1 MALSLYTTDALIP
14 TLRLLPLMPS
24 VQALFSNADLVTIMD
39 FEMSSKILPMIDNQ
53 AEEYFIAIDDITYT
67 QSIRVYSLPV
77 RATADKL
84 RSVSFIDSNDNEIRI
99 PRLRPE
105 DIMSNVNSTG
115 LAINPALWGFYLQND
130 KVILYLG
137 SFTGSSNAYKF
148 LRLRF
153 VRMPSTLVQEAAC
166 GQITAIVGNVVTINA
181 VPSTFLTT
189 VTYDIVSNSPQMFV
203 SQGDDLTATS
213 IVGSNITFSSLPTDA
228 AGNTLAQVGDW
239 VCLAMQSPIPQIPFK
254 PGFQLLLQLSA
265 AKCLEIHGDTQ
276 GFNVAM
282 SQAADM
288 KNYFISVITPRVDGN
303 VIRLTSPNSLY
314 GWDVSTCITDDFLD
328 RRYVMRKR
336 LLGKTGHL
344 GI

>member
-1 MALSLYTTDALIP
+1 MSSPYTTDALIP
-14 TLRLLPLMPS
+14 TLRLLPLMPA
-24 VQALFSNADLVTIMD
+24 VQNLFNNDNLVTIMD
-39 FEMSSKILPMIDNQ
+39 FEMSSKILPLIDNQ
-53 AEEYFIAIDDITYT
+53 AEEYFIVPGDL
-67 QSIRVYSLPV
+67 VYNPSVTLYPLPV

-84 RSVSFIDSNDNEIRI
+84 RSVSFVDSNNNEIRI

-115 LAINPALWGFYLQND
+115 LAINPALWGFYLEND
-130 KVILYLG
+130 KVRLYLG
-137 SFTGSSNAYKF
+137 SFTGSSQSYKF

-153 VRMPSTLVQEAAC
+153 VRMPSTLVLSAAC
-166 GQITAIVGNVVTINA
+166 GQITGIVGNVVTVGNF
-181 VPSTFLTT
+181 PTTFAAS
-189 VTYDIVSNSPQMFV
+189 VTYDIISNSPQMFV
-203 SQGDDLTATS
+203 SQGDDLTVSAVDSVLKTLTFTALPAT
-213 IVGSNITFSSLPTDA
+213 V
-228 AGNTLAQVGDW
+228 QVGDW

-303 VIRLTSPNSLY
+303 VVRLTTPNSLY
-314 GWDVSTCITDDFLD
+314 GWD
-328 RRYVMRKR
+328 
-336 LLGKTGHL
+336 
-344 GI
+344 

>member
-1 MALSLYTTDALIP
+1 MALSPYTTDSLLP

-24 VQALFSNADLVTIMD
+24 VQALFNNSDLVTILD
-39 FEMSSKILPMIDNQ
+39 FEMSSKILPLIDNQ
-53 AEEYFIAIDDITYT
+53 AEEYFIAIDDIPYI
-67 QSIRVYSLPV
+67 QSIRIYSLPV

-84 RSVSFIDSNDNEIRI
+84 RSVSFVDSNNNEIRI

-166 GQITAIVGNVVTINA
+166 GQITAIAGNVVTISNL
-181 VPSTFLTT
+181 PTTFTT
-189 VTYDIVSNSPQMFV
+189 SLTYDIVSNSPQMFV
-203 SQGDDLTATS
+203 SQGDDLT
-213 IVGSNITFSSLPTDA
+213 ITTITPLTAPAANLTFTSLPQDA
-228 AGNTLAQVGDW
+228 LGNVIPQVGDW

-282 SQAADM
+282 SQASDM

-303 VIRLTSPNSLY
+303 VIRLTTPNALY
-314 GWDVSTCITDDFLD
+314 GWD
-328 RRYVMRKR
+328 
-336 LLGKTGHL
+336 
-344 GI
+344 

>member
-1 MALSLYTTDALIP
+1 MTSPYTTDSLLP
-14 TLRLLPLMPS
+14 MLRLLPLMPS
-24 VQALFSNADLVTIMD
+24 VQALFSDSDLVNIMD
-39 FEMSSKILPMIDNQ
+39 FEMSSKILPLIDNQ
-53 AEEYFIAIDDITYT
+53 AEEYFIAVDDIPYI
-67 QSIRVYSLPV
+67 QSVRVYSLPV

-84 RSVSFIDSNDNEIRI
+84 RSVSFVDSNDNEIRI

-130 KVILYLG
+130 KVVLYLG
-137 SFTGSSNAYKF
+137 SFTGSSNAYKS

-166 GQITAIVGNVVTINA
+166 GQITAIAGNVVTVSNL
-181 VPSTFLTT
+181 PDTFTT
-189 VTYDIVSNSPQMFV
+189 SLTYDIVSNSPQMFI
-203 SQGDDLTATS
+203 SQGDDLTITAITPTVAPAAT
-213 IVGSNITFSSLPTDA
+213 ITFSSLPQDSQ
-228 AGNTLAQVGDW
+228 GNTLAQIGDW

-265 AKCLEIHGDTQ
+265 AKCLEIHGDVQ

-288 KNYFISVITPRVDGN
+288 KNYFISVITPRVDAN
-303 VIRLTSPNSLY
+303 VIRLTTPNALY
-314 GWDVSTCITDDFLD
+314 GWD
-328 RRYVMRKR
+328 
-336 LLGKTGHL
+336 
-344 GI
+344 

>member
-1 MALSLYTTDALIP
+1 MSLSPYTTDSLIP

-24 VQALFSNADLVTIMD
+24 VQALFSPTDLVTIMD
-39 FEMSSKILPMIDNQ
+39 FEMSSKILPLIDNQ
-53 AEEYFIAIDDITYT
+53 AEEYFIVPADIPYN
-67 QSIRVYSLPV
+67 QSVTVYSLPV

-84 RSVSFIDSNDNEIRI
+84 RSVSFVDSNNNEIRI

-130 KVILYLG
+130 KCVLYLG
-137 SFTGSSNAYKF
+137 SFTGTSQAYKF

-153 VRMPSTLVQEAAC
+153 VRMPSTLVQEASC
-166 GQITAIVGNVVTINA
+166 GQITMIAGNVVTVNS
-181 VPSTFLTT
+181 VPSTFATNL
-189 VTYDIVSNSPQMFV
+189 TYDVVSNSPQMFV
-203 SQGDDLTATS
+203 SRGYDLTITT
-213 IVGSNITFSSLPTDA
+213 IVGNNITFTALP
-228 AGNTLAQVGDW
+228 AGVQAGDW

-288 KNYFISVITPRVDGN
+288 KEFFISVITPRVDGN
-303 VIRLTSPNSLY
+303 VIRLTTPNSLY
-314 GWDVSTCITDDFLD
+314 AWD
-328 RRYVMRKR
+328 
-336 LLGKTGHL
+336 
-344 GI
+344 

>member
-1 MALSLYTTDALIP
+1 MSSPYTTNSLLP
-14 TLRLLPLMPS
+14 MLRLLPLMPS
-24 VQALFSNADLVTIMD
+24 VQALFSDSDLVNIMD
-39 FEMSSKILPMIDNQ
+39 FEMSSKILPLIDNQ
-53 AEEYFIAIDDITYT
+53 AEEYFIAVDDIPYI
-67 QSIRVYSLPV
+67 QSVRHYSLPV

-84 RSVSFIDSNDNEIRI
+84 RSVSFVDSNHNEIRI

-137 SFTGSSNAYKF
+137 SFSGSSNAYKY

-166 GQITAIVGNVVTINA
+166 GQITAITGNVVSVSNLPT
-181 VPSTFLTT
+181 TFTT
-189 VTYDIVSNSPQMFV
+189 SLTYDIVSNSPQMFV
-203 SQGDDLTATS
+203 SQGDDLTITTITTTVAPAAD
-213 IVGSNITFSSLPTDA
+213 ITFTSLPTDRL
-228 AGNTLAQVGDW
+228 GNVLAQVGDW

-254 PGFQLLLQLSA
+254 PGFQLLLQLSG

-288 KNYFISVITPRVDGN
+288 KNYFISVLTPRVDGN
-303 VIRLTSPNSLY
+303 VIRLTTPNSLY
-314 GWDVSTCITDDFLD
+314 GWD
-328 RRYVMRKR
+328 
-336 LLGKTGHL
+336 
-344 GI
+344 